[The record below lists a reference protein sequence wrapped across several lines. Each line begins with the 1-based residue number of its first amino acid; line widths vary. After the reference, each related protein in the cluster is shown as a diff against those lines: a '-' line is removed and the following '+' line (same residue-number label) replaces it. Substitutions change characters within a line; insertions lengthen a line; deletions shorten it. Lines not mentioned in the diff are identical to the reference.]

1 MLGDPQPAAN
11 VVVPNAVAGVAGA
24 APGAT
29 TTIAASMTVNIA
41 GEIFTLAGK
50 LDNAN
55 IVVEYHAPFDT
66 AVSLGSIDTIA
77 TEIGNALHFPEL
89 GTLVTTTHND
99 IGQLPVVG
107 GIVNAI
113 ETATV
118 RITDLVINTSTKT
131 YGVGLAL
138 DFTTSTPLPTLFG
151 ITLVSL
157 GFSVTKVNA
166 TQVVAG
172 G

>member
-1 MLGDPQPAAN
+1 MPPPTG
-11 VVVPNAVAGVAGA
+11 
-24 APGAT
+24 T
-29 TTIAASMTVNIA
+29 TTINASMTVNIA

-55 IVVEYHAPFDT
+55 IVVEYHAPFDK

-77 TEIGNALHFPEL
+77 TELGNALNFPEL
-89 GTLVTTTHND
+89 GTLVTQTHTETKN
-99 IGQLPVVG
+99 LPVLG
-107 GIVNAI
+107 GIVGAF

-118 RITDLVINTSTKT
+118 RITDLVINTATKT

-138 DFTTSTPLPTLFG
+138 DFTTSTPLPQLFG

-166 TQVVAG
+166 NQPDNG
-172 G
+172 

>member
-1 MLGDPQPAAN
+1 MLGDPNAAGADTAVQRANLTPAA
-11 VVVPNAVAGVAGA
+11 G
-24 APGAT
+24 T
-29 TTIAASMTVNIA
+29 TTIDASMTVNIA
-41 GEIFTLAGK
+41 GEIFTLKGTM
-50 LDNAN
+50 DNAA
-55 IVVEYHAPFDT
+55 IVVEYHAGFDK

-89 GTLVTTTHND
+89 GTLVTDTHNQ

-138 DFTTSTPLPTLFG
+138 DFTTSNPLPTLFG

-157 GFSVTKVNA
+157 GFNVTKVNKA
-166 TQVVAG
+166 QVAEAG
-172 G
+172 

>member
-1 MLGDPQPAAN
+1 MPPPTG
-11 VVVPNAVAGVAGA
+11 
-24 APGAT
+24 T
-29 TTIAASMTVNIA
+29 TTINASMTVNIA

-55 IVVEYHAPFDT
+55 IVVEYHAPFDK

-77 TEIGNALHFPEL
+77 TELGNALHFPEL
-89 GTLVTTTHND
+89 GTLVTQTHTETKN
-99 IGQLPVVG
+99 LPVLG
-107 GIVNAI
+107 GIVGAF

-118 RITDLVINTSTKT
+118 RITDLVINTATKT

-138 DFTTSTPLPTLFG
+138 DFTTSTPLPQLFG

-166 TQVVAG
+166 NQPDNG
-172 G
+172 